1 MLLGL
6 KPLLCKE
13 ASKIQKLKIFE
24 AFESFLMFGGWGLY
38 QGDTKS
44 KKGPSE
50 VQRVPR

>member
-24 AFESFLMFGGWGLY
+24 AFESFLMFGVGTIDL
-38 QGDTKS
+38 
-44 KKGPSE
+44 GPIT
-50 VQRVPR
+50 PPKP